1 MLLTVG
7 DGATGRRLPFHGSRP
22 GSGLARVPAALASVP
37 AVALPSR
44 PGRGDVDPVLDEQR
58 PGRLIVSGDDADL
71 AAVLVRL
78 LRKDLLGTVEVA
90 FVPTSRRSPAAAAWG
105 LPRDRA
111 QAAALALDGQASP
124 VPLIRDDAGGVLV
137 GRGEVRN
144 LRGEAYCDN
153 TLVVR
158 GTVRRLVATPGPD
171 GVSSERGRGVTPAT
185 GRALQIGCVGA
196 TVVVNG
202 VEHPRVVP
210 RWVWYRH
217 TTDWLLV
224 RPSKP

>member
-1 MLLTVG
+1 M
-7 DGATGRRLPFHGSRP
+7 
-22 GSGLARVPAALASVP
+22 
-37 AVALPSR
+37 
-44 PGRGDVDPVLDEQR
+44 DPVLEGRR
-58 PGRLIVSGDDADL
+58 PDRLIVSGDDADL
-71 AAVLVRL
+71 AAVIVRL
-78 LRKDLLGTVEVA
+78 LRKDLLATVEVA
-90 FVPTSRRSPAAAAWG
+90 FVPTSRRSAAAAAWG

-111 QAAALALDGQASP
+111 QAAALALDGVASP
-124 VPLIRDDAGGVLV
+124 VPLIRDDSGGVLV

-144 LRGEAYCDN
+144 LRGEAYCDD

-171 GVSSERGRGVTPAT
+171 GVSSERGRGVVPAT

-196 TVVVNG
+196 TVVMDG

-224 RPSKP
+224 RP

>member
-1 MLLTVG
+1 M
-7 DGATGRRLPFHGSRP
+7 
-22 GSGLARVPAALASVP
+22 PAALASVP
-37 AVALPSR
+37 AVVVPSR
-44 PGRGDVDPVLDEQR
+44 PGRGDLDPVLEEQR

-78 LRKDLLGTVEVA
+78 LRKDLLATVEVA
-90 FVPTSRRSPAAAAWG
+90 FVPTSRRSAAAAAWG
-105 LPRDRA
+105 LPQDRA
-111 QAAALALDGQASP
+111 QAAALALDGAVSA
-124 VPLIRDDAGGVLV
+124 VPLIRDDSGGVLV

-144 LRGEAYCDN
+144 LRGEAYCDD

-158 GTVRRLVATPGPD
+158 GTVRRLVATPGPE
-171 GVSSERGRGVTPAT
+171 GVSSQRGRGVVAAT
-185 GRALQIGCVGA
+185 GRALQVGCAGA
-196 TVVVNG
+196 KVVVDG

-224 RPSKP
+224 RPGGP